1 MEQMRTLPRRRT
13 WIRLTLLPLIV
24 MLLAT
29 VVAGC
34 FDPLNRAGS
43 RDPDPRHVVVGS
55 GGVLESQ
62 IIGQIYIDVLE
73 ANGFTA
79 ENQLNSGTRERY
91 LPALRAGDI
100 DIAPDYIGNLLQY
113 LAAAAPGL
121 SEDEVTKYSSLTS
134 LPDIE
139 NALPAVLG
147 DDLLTYTPA
156 PGSNS
161 DSVTVTRQS
170 AEKWN
175 LVSIADLARV
185 AQSETVSF
193 MANSEFATREVGVPG
208 LRRNYGLDV
217 DFKPNNDSGGQAT
230 INELTSGRVTAADIY
245 TTTPAITTENL
256 VVLEDPKHNFPANNI
271 VPVLA
276 KSKDSPELR
285 KVLDAVSAQLTV
297 EELRNLNEMVSGTQ
311 KLEVEDA
318 AERWVRDHGLN
329 KQLGS

>member
-1 MEQMRTLPRRRT
+1 MQTPQSRRT
-13 WIRLTLLPLIV
+13 RARLVLLPVFVLLIAA
-24 MLLAT
+24 L
-29 VVAGC
+29 VAGC
-34 FDPLNRAGS
+34 FDPLSRAGS
-43 RDPDPRHVVVGS
+43 RDPDPDHIVVGS

-62 IIGQIYIDVLE
+62 IIGQIYIDALE
-73 ANGFTA
+73 ANGFSV

-91 LPALRAGDI
+91 LPALRSGDI
-100 DIAPDYIGNLLQY
+100 DLVPDYIGNLLQY
-113 LAAAAPGL
+113 LASADPGL
-121 SEDEVTKYSSLTS
+121 TEDQVSEYSSLTS

-139 NALPAVLG
+139 NALPAVQG

-161 DSVTVTRQS
+161 DSVTVTQES
-170 AEKWN
+170 ADKWN
-175 LVSIADLARV
+175 LKSIADLARV
-185 AQSETVSF
+185 SETETVSF

-208 LRRNYGLDV
+208 LERNYGLKV

-256 VVLEDPKHNFPANNI
+256 VVLDDPKHNFPANNV

-276 KSKDSPELR
+276 KSKDSPKLR
-285 KVLDAVSAQLTV
+285 QVLDAVSSKLTV
-297 EELRNLNEMVSGTQ
+297 EELRNLNDLVSGEE

-318 AERWVRDHGLN
+318 AERWVKQQNLN
-329 KQLGS
+329 KELGS